1 MHWVHAIPQSTVE
14 CGEGGEKFVIVDKH
28 VYVPSRIPSVS
39 SGICPFVL
47 VRVGTT
53 QFCYRIFA
61 TSRKQDENK
70 TTIQN
75 RDSREIQLLRNFLIF
90 FSLNS
95 NLRPKKRRTDII
107 VKRTVTNALLS
118 SLIIYAAYTL
128 L

>member
-14 CGEGGEKFVIVDKH
+14 CGGGEKFVIVDKH

-61 TSRKQDENK
+61 TSRKQDGNK

-75 RDSREIQLLRNFLIF
+75 RDSREIQLLRNFWDF
-90 FSLNS
+90 VFSLNS
-95 NLRPKKRRTDII
+95 NLRPEKRRKDIME
-107 VKRTVTNALLS
+107 VLKK
-118 SLIIYAAYTL
+118 
-128 L
+128 